1 MDRKIIYP
9 GAIPLENDL
18 LETNR
23 FSMVGLAK
31 LAEAIMGKSTFLHGL
46 ACRPTSPASMAVTV
60 GAGEIYSLQ
69 NVDDTAYSSLPAD
82 TTHSILKQGLLVD
95 AITLPLQAPS
105 TNGLSQNYLI
115 QMAYEESDTEST
127 VLPYYNASNPTQAW
141 HGPNNSG
148 TAQGTVRSGKCIV
161 KAKAGIAATTGT
173 QTTPGPDSGYIGAFV
188 VMVAAGQT
196 ELTSANI
203 IMVPGAPFLPAGG
216 LIAGIQS
223 SQMTYAR
230 DYGTVNAYAADFTP
244 PVTSL
249 TDGMRLTFLA
259 SGANTGASTFSPN
272 GLPAAPVY
280 SNTNTAL
287 TGGEILAS
295 AQIEV
300 IWNST
305 LSAWVLANTNLSALS
320 KGFVRTVNSHE
331 PDNGNVQLGSAAD
344 ADIVTSMTDTTA
356 GRAAVVGWLGN
367 GSTVGTVTTDIDFNT
382 RAFIQGEHLLIQMD
396 TCKNIPEGLSA
407 DTYYFAFV
415 HSLRDGDAC
424 PCLELINLASI
435 SERWTALCTGAAGSR
450 AWTLVRD
457 YNSGFKPSAADIR
470 AVAVSSVFA
479 KAGTDLADAS
489 ALPANTVS
497 FCYSDAAFSPGYEA
511 TILDVGGL
519 GDGSGYRVQYAVSYA
534 DGGKQLKF
542 RALNGDNGYWGSW
555 TNVLTNYGGDVDHLS
570 NASFYHINPAAWP
583 GAGAFAN
590 QYADPTAPF
599 IIPYGRVTPKDVS
612 QFLPIIKALSAT
624 EEYGFGAAVSFG
636 ILRTGKNDF
645 GSAVIHI
652 IGDNGTG
659 AIYQFN
665 ANGDFNVPGQI
676 GAGGNIVAGQGL
688 YESGGAV
695 RVYSPNNPPPSTT
708 FDGGDWWQDNSSGWI
723 IQTGIVNRAD
733 YSTGVTFPRAFPNQC
748 KGVFLTLCNT
758 VGRLSDSGDNI
769 RAMNVSNTGFVYGAN
784 GTPEQTSF
792 YVAFGR

>member
-31 LAEAIMGKSTFLHGL
+31 LAEAIMGTSTFLHGL

-115 QMAYEESDTEST
+115 QIAYEESDTEST

-188 VMVAAGQT
+188 VTVTAGQT

-203 IMVPGAPFLPAGG
+203 IMVPSAPFLPAGG
-216 LIAGIQS
+216 LVAGIQS

-244 PVTSL
+244 PVTSV

-280 SNTNTAL
+280 SNTSTAL

-320 KGFVRTVNSHE
+320 KGFVRTVNDHE
-331 PDNGNVQLGSAAD
+331 PGADGNVQLGTAAD
-344 ADIVTSMTDTTA
+344 ADIQTSRDDITA
-356 GRAAVVGWLGN
+356 GRVLVN
-367 GSTVGTVTTDIDFNT
+367 GS
-382 RAFIQGEHLLIQMD
+382 AL
-396 TCKNIPEGLSA
+396 A
-407 DTYYFAFV
+407 
-415 HSLRDGDAC
+415 LRT
-424 PCLELINLASI
+424 I
-435 SERWTALCTGAAGSR
+435 
-450 AWTLVRD
+450 LV
-457 YNSGFKPSAADIR
+457 
-470 AVAVSSVFA
+470 
-479 KAGTDLADAS
+479 KAGTALSDFNDLPENS
-489 ALPANTVS
+489 VG
-497 FCYSDAAFSPGYEA
+497 FGYSDATSSPGF
-511 TILDVGGL
+511 TGSVLDYS
-519 GDGSGYRVQYAVSYA
+519 GSRGGYRVQLAAQY
-534 DGGKQLKF
+534 
-542 RALNGDNGYWGSW
+542 NGDGNRIAFRTRNG
-555 TNVLTNYGGDVDHLS
+555 D
-570 NASFYHINPAAWP
+570 A
-583 GAGAFAN
+583 AGAWNPWGEIFHTRN
-590 QYADPTAPF
+590 PPTAAQS
-599 IIPYGRVTPKDVS
+599 GA
-612 QFLPIIKALSAT
+612 LP
-624 EEYGFGAAVSFG
+624 
-636 ILRTGKNDF
+636 
-645 GSAVIHI
+645 
-652 IGDNGTG
+652 
-659 AIYQFN
+659 
-665 ANGDFNVPGQI
+665 
-676 GAGGNIVAGQGL
+676 
-688 YESGGAV
+688 
-695 RVYSPNNPPPSTT
+695 
-708 FDGGDWWQDNSSGWI
+708 
-723 IQTGIVNRAD
+723 
-733 YSTGVTFPRAFPNQC
+733 
-748 KGVFLTLCNT
+748 
-758 VGRLSDSGDNI
+758 
-769 RAMNVSNTGFVYGAN
+769 
-784 GTPEQTSF
+784 
-792 YVAFGR
+792 